1 MEVGTK
7 IMKQDYMQ
15 QTAQTTV
22 LIGSVIALVLGIVKL
37 NLGIGLL
44 LGILVGWL
52 NLQIT
57 SHYIDKLFFKGEFK
71 IASFLL
77 YAIINYGLMIL
88 VFLLSVL
95 LPNWVSIY
103 MVALGLFMLRL
114 VMYAKEAIVIKKGG
128 SK

>member
-71 IASFLL
+71 IVSFLL